1 MVYECPSSAIANIS
15 QPDTDEMPDMSDTS
29 SFLQYNE
36 YVGSNL
42 IEISVTDFM
51 MQVHRL

>member
-1 MVYECPSSAIANIS
+1 MVYECPSSVIANTS
-15 QPDTDEMPDMSDTS
+15 QPDTDEMPDMSDSS

-36 YVGSNL
+36 YVHSTL
-42 IEISVTDFM
+42 IEHSVTDYM